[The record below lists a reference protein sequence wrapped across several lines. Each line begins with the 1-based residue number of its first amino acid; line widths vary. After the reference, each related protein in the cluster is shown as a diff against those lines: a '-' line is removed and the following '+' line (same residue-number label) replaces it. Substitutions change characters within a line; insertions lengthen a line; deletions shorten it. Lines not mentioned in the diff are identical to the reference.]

1 MFAVA
6 VSVVLEPISKLVPAE
21 EESKMLHPWKYAVT
35 VPGPLIVA
43 VVDAELVEE
52 KVIDPVLLVHS
63 IKVYPELGVAL
74 MDSDPAFS
82 HCVPLGDV
90 VPLPLDAN
98 VT

>member
-52 KVIDPVLLVHS
+52 KGIDSVLLVHS
-63 IKVYPELGVAL
+63 VKVYSELGVAL
-74 MDSDPAFS
+74 IDSDPGFS
-82 HCVPLGDV
+82 H
-90 VPLPLDAN
+90 
-98 VT
+98 